1 MAVEKHAKPS
11 FLEVVST
18 NAAPKPIGPYSQAIK
33 ANGFVFATGQIPLD
47 PATQQIV
54 GDGIALQ
61 ADRALQNVS
70 ALLQAAGSSMN
81 KVVRCV
87 VLLKTMNDFSAKN
100 EVYAKY
106 FKGNLPARTTLEAAR
121 LPKHCLIEIEATAIK

>member
-1 MAVEKHAKPS
+1 MDSLGVP
-11 FLEVVST
+11 VMTV
-18 NAAPKPIGPYSQAIK
+18 APKPVGPYTQAIK

-47 PATQQIV
+47 PATQQIL

-61 ADRALQNVS
+61 AERALQNVS

-87 VLLKTMNDFSAKN
+87 VLLKTMNDFSAMN
-100 EVYAKY
+100 EVYAKF
-106 FKGNLPARTTLEAAR
+106 FKGNLPAPTTLEAAR
-121 LPKHCLIEIEATAIK
+121 LPKDCLIEIEATAIK